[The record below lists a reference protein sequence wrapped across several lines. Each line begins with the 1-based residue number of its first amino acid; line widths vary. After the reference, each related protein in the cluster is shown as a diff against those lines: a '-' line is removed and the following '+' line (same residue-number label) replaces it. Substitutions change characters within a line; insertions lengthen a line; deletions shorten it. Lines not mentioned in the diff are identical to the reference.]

1 MTNSS
6 NLWIG
11 NLNRDDSGQFAPKG
25 QEKKPMR
32 SMRLSDEDWEAL
44 GVKASQQGKS
54 RTELIEEFISG
65 KADQQSAVMKAIEAF
80 IEWQREDYGRNGAQ
94 KGKDFNMSSRSWDY
108 FNKFYKLIEEE
119 PHELGL
125 GDD

>member
-1 MTNSS
+1 MNNSS

-44 GVKASQQGKS
+44 GAKAAEQGKS
-54 RTELIEEFISG
+54 RTEIIEELAQG
-65 KADQQSAVMKAIEAF
+65 KIDERAAVLKALKAF
-80 IEWQREDYGRNGAQ
+80 IEWQREDYGNNGAQ
-94 KGKDFNMSSRSWDY
+94 KGKQFNMSSRSWDY
-108 FNKFYKLIEEE
+108 FNKFYKLIKEE
-119 PHELGL
+119 PHELGI
-125 GDD
+125 GE